1 MKHIRLYASAAAVLI
16 ADQLSKRLWRDADFD
31 LLPGV
36 VAFHGTRNTGMAFGW
51 LAGGTALLTVFGAAV
66 CLGLLLYL
74 RRKRLSRLC
83 QYGAGLLLGGAAG
96 NLLDRLLRGFVIDF
110 IDPVFL
116 HWFVCNIADIGITC
130 GTALLVIHLL
140 FGKEEKHP

>member
-1 MKHIRLYASAAAVLI
+1 MKRTRLYLSAALTLALDQASKALFQT
-16 ADQLSKRLWRDADFD
+16 ADMD
-31 LLPGV
+31 LLPGML
-36 VAFHGTRNTGMAFGW
+36 ALHGTRNTGMAFGW
-51 LAGGTALLTVFGAAV
+51 LGNHPLLLAALAV
-66 CLGLLLYL
+66 IFCGGLLIFL
-74 RRKRLSRLC
+74 RGRALPPLC
-83 QYGAGLLLGGAAG
+83 QYGVGLLLGGAAG
-96 NLLDRLLRGFVIDF
+96 NLLDRLIRGFVIDF